1 MSFFCGMERTEYS
14 GFFLI
19 AADYRWMNLLQKLLQ
34 LPLTKGASTYTY
46 RIEDDR
52 MTKLIGSLP
61 GKNARSYFAFVRN
74 SGIKKGSLTE
84 GGDLSSLLFILCHY
98 STSAGRKKNIC
109 NIIHSDRIGQ
119 TVDLGMFF

>member
-34 LPLTKGASTYTY
+34 LPLTKGASTCAY

-61 GKNARSYFAFVRN
+61 GKNALGGFCAIRRSWI
-74 SGIKKGSLTE
+74 SGSYGQSFRAKAAT
-84 GGDLSSLLFILCHY
+84 
-98 STSAGRKKNIC
+98 TSRIRTSIVKNI
-109 NIIHSDRIGQ
+109 SFAL
-119 TVDLGMFF
+119 T